1 LGFERAEKGEKR
13 PAMAQNPGPS
23 GPRRP
28 DVPGAAQYAGLG
40 LTFGA
45 GIVLF
50 TLLGSWLDNRL
61 GTSPWGV
68 MLGVFGGFALSL
80 LWVYRRL
87 VVVPR
92 ERAER
97 EGK

>member
-1 LGFERAEKGEKR
+1 
-13 PAMAQNPGPS
+13 MAQKPGPA
-23 GPRRP
+23 GPPPP
-28 DVPGAAQYAGLG
+28 DVPGAARYAGLG

-50 TLLGSWLDNRL
+50 TLLGSWVDRRL
-61 GTSPWGV
+61 GTEPWGL

-87 VVVPR
+87 VVDPR
-92 ERAER
+92 ERAARDRR
-97 EGK
+97 E

>member
-1 LGFERAEKGEKR
+1 
-13 PAMAQNPGPS
+13 MAQKPGPA
-23 GPRRP
+23 GPPPP

-45 GIVLF
+45 GIVFF

-61 GTSPWGV
+61 GTGPWGL

-80 LWVYRRL
+80 FWIYRRL
-87 VVVPR
+87 VVEPR
-92 ERAER
+92 ERTKR